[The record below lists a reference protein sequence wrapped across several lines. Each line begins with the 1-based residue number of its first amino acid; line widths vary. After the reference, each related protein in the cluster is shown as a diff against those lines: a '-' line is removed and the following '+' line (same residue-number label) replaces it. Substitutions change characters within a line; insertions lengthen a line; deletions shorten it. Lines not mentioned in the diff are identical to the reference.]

1 MASVE
6 RTVRRRMLTILC
18 KNFEEKN
25 RDDFD
30 IDELTTAYT
39 QVETEAQRVFDLD
52 EKVQRQLLEAE
63 TSEDVLMEEFTRVQE
78 YRGKLYLVQAKY
90 DRLTKQQ
97 NEDALDILRAWGRHQ
112 SLSSEATS
120 STGTDLEALMQFI
133 KAEVESDERI
143 QLATSFT
150 LGEYKEKP
158 ISKANKL
165 DKFKEPKVEE
175 SPTAANILSL
185 DDKSSYRTSCIFC
198 DKEHQSQDCLKAQS
212 WPLSERK
219 DLVTR
224 KRACFCC
231 LRKNHRAQDCRARVK
246 CVVCSRKHYPILCPG
261 KVDQKGGQE
270 EKNASLAVANNT
282 PNPIL
287 LQTLLVKIKSR
298 RGMVTARVLLDSGS
312 QRSYI
317 LASLVQELGL
327 KKVGDEV
334 LTHNLF
340 GGLEATRV
348 NHGLYKLA
356 ISDLGDN
363 HKLDVRLLDQNKI
376 CSSVPRLADMSFLSE
391 LKRKGIELSDVG
403 PNAPKIGILL
413 GVDVIGKILTGQIE
427 RTETGLV
434 LQKTLLGWTAFGE
447 SPNFIHSDFCLA
459 NLSVSDMWE
468 LETIGIRESGECK
481 IQSSGEVLA
490 EFEKS
495 VRVNDE
501 GRYEVKLPWK
511 IENARIQSNFG
522 IAKSRLISTTNRL
535 IKLGKYEEDE
545 RVFGEWLAEGII
557 EEVADSMVALMW
569 ILKNDRWNPF
579 NPEEPQ
585 PITPL
590 QFIQDIDVDEVP
602 DLDDIDSRRLGSRL
616 RWRFQSRHCENCGKD
631 LHETVTAIVPP
642 RDIDLG
648 GRRYVSQYSTAGVNP
663 ATSHHQIWTPGHTP
677 EQIPGLLFR
686 LGGCCV

>member
-1 MASVE
+1 MATASVE

-18 KNFEEKN
+18 KNFEEKS

-97 NEDALDILRAWGRHQ
+97 NEDARSHASKSCSVQTSMRDDVSNSKRKFCMPKMDPIRYDGSLMGWIGFWGQFRKIHEDKEYDDDDKFQILLLYTVPGSKARKIVESFPPSGENYSKALEHLKSRCAKEEHLVEAYVRELLRLIISQVQQANVPLSSLYDSLQTQLRALETLGVTKDKYAAMLFPLVESCLPVDILRAWGRHR

-158 ISKANKL
+158 IK
-165 DKFKEPKVEE
+165 
-175 SPTAANILSL
+175 
-185 DDKSSYRTSCIFC
+185 
-198 DKEHQSQDCLKAQS
+198 
-212 WPLSERK
+212 
-219 DLVTR
+219 
-224 KRACFCC
+224 
-231 LRKNHRAQDCRARVK
+231 
-246 CVVCSRKHYPILCPG
+246 
-261 KVDQKGGQE
+261 
-270 EKNASLAVANNT
+270 
-282 PNPIL
+282 
-287 LQTLLVKIKSR
+287 
-298 RGMVTARVLLDSGS
+298 
-312 QRSYI
+312 
-317 LASLVQELGL
+317 
-327 KKVGDEV
+327 
-334 LTHNLF
+334 
-340 GGLEATRV
+340 
-348 NHGLYKLA
+348 
-356 ISDLGDN
+356 
-363 HKLDVRLLDQNKI
+363 
-376 CSSVPRLADMSFLSE
+376 
-391 LKRKGIELSDVG
+391 
-403 PNAPKIGILL
+403 
-413 GVDVIGKILTGQIE
+413 
-427 RTETGLV
+427 
-434 LQKTLLGWTAFGE
+434 
-447 SPNFIHSDFCLA
+447 
-459 NLSVSDMWE
+459 
-468 LETIGIRESGECK
+468 
-481 IQSSGEVLA
+481 
-490 EFEKS
+490 
-495 VRVNDE
+495 
-501 GRYEVKLPWK
+501 
-511 IENARIQSNFG
+511 
-522 IAKSRLISTTNRL
+522 
-535 IKLGKYEEDE
+535 
-545 RVFGEWLAEGII
+545 
-557 EEVADSMVALMW
+557 
-569 ILKNDRWNPF
+569 

-616 RWRFQSRHCENCGKD
+616 RWRFQSRHCENCGRD
-631 LHETVTAIVPP
+631 LHETVTAIVLH

-648 GRRYVSQYSTAGVNP
+648 GRRDVSQYSTAGVNP